1 MTAPTDTAVDFCCAR
16 DVTVRFPQTVAV
28 DHVTYRAQSGRCVF
42 ILGENGAGK
51 STLMN
56 VLCGIIVPT
65 SGHIEIGDRRFNR
78 LSPRL
83 ARRLGINV
91 VTQELSLIP
100 LLRVW
105 ENIFLGH
112 ELSRMGVLR
121 KQEMRRRASQVMQ
134 FLGSDVD
141 VETPAGT
148 LPRGQQQLVEIGRA
162 LSGTRGLL
170 ILDEATASLSESE
183 AKTLYGV
190 LAHLK
195 TEGWAIAFISHRL
208 AERHLVADDIAILR
222 DGKLVGYYQESDS
235 KSDDELIVD
244 MIGQRL
250 TTLFP
255 ARHSSIGTP
264 VLEARD
270 LTTRDMKVQGLSLSL
285 RAGEIVGL
293 GGLAGSGRSETLRAI
308 FGLLDVQRGDVVVH
322 GRSVGHPH
330 PRLLRSLGA
339 AYLPS
344 DRKGEGIIESR
355 TVQENTVLPRLSEH
369 TRMGAF
375 VSRRSVTDAANHLV
389 NDFDVRPPD
398 PKRPIGSLS
407 GGNQQKVLLGRELL
421 TGPGA
426 ATVLLLDDPTFGV
439 DIGTRSRLYAEIA
452 RLSEE
457 GLGVLMASS
466 DAGELANFCDRV
478 IVMNRGRQVAELSGQ
493 KLTIESVVAAAFG
506 HTKMPAE

>member
-1 MTAPTDTAVDFCCAR
+1 MDFCCAR

-28 DHVTYRAQSGRCVF
+28 DHVTYRAQPGRCIF

-56 VLCGIIVPT
+56 VLSGLVAPT
-65 SGHIEIGDRRFNR
+65 SGHIEIGDRRVTR

-83 ARRLGINV
+83 ARRLGINA

-112 ELSRMGVLR
+112 EKTRAGVRR
-121 KQEMRRRASQVMQ
+121 KREMRRQASQVMRR
-134 FLGSDVD
+134 LGSNVD
-141 VETPAGT
+141 VETPTGM
-148 LPRGQQQLVEIGRA
+148 LPRGQQHLVEIGRA
-162 LSGTRGLL
+162 LAGTRGLL

-183 AKTLYGV
+183 AETLYGV
-190 LAHLK
+190 LADLK
-195 TEGWAIAFISHRL
+195 AEGWAIAFISHRL
-208 AERHLVADDIAILR
+208 EERHRVADDIAILR

-235 KSDDELIVD
+235 KSDDELIMN

-255 ARHSSIGTP
+255 TRHASVGAP
-264 VLEARD
+264 VLEVRD
-270 LTTRDMKVQGLSLSL
+270 LTTRDLKVRGLSLSL
-285 RAGEIVGL
+285 GAGEIVGL
-293 GGLAGSGRSETLRAI
+293 GGLAGSGRSEALRAI
-308 FGLLDVQRGDVVVH
+308 FGLLDVQHGDIAVH

-344 DRKGEGIIESR
+344 DRKGEGIVATR
-355 TVQENTVLPRLSEH
+355 TLQENAVLPRLSEH
-369 TRMGAF
+369 ARIGMF
-375 VSRRSVTDAANHLV
+375 VSRQSVTDAANRLV
-389 NDFDVRPPD
+389 SDFDVRPPD

-421 TGPGA
+421 AGPGA

-439 DIGTRSRLYAEIA
+439 DIGTRSRIYAEIA

-457 GLGVLMASS
+457 GLGVVVASS
-466 DAGELANFCDRV
+466 DADELVHLCDKV

-493 KLTIESVVAAAFG
+493 QLTVESVVSAAFG
-506 HTKMPAE
+506 HTRAPVEAD